1 MLLQLNNVLKTF
13 GGIVAINNL
22 SFEIKEN
29 QILGLIGPNGAG
41 KTTVFNCITGIYKPD
56 KGSVYFNGKDITG
69 LKPHI
74 ISKLGIARTFQNIRL
89 FPSMSVAENIMAG
102 RHAKCRQTWFD
113 SLIRTPKYFRDE
125 KENWLKVK
133 YFIGLLNLS
142 EYTSAIVGSL
152 PYGIQRKI
160 EISRALASEPKLLIL
175 DEPAAGLNNKE
186 TQELVDLI
194 YQIKDIGIT
203 ILLIEHD
210 MDMMMSLAEYIIV
223 MNFGEKIA
231 EGIPKDIQ
239 SNPQVIEAYLGSE

>member
-1 MLLQLNNVLKTF
+1 MFLQLNNISKTF

-22 SFEIKEN
+22 NFEIKKN
-29 QILGLIGPNGAG
+29 QILGVIGPNGAG
-41 KTTVFNCITGIYKPD
+41 KTTVFNCITGIYKPN
-56 KGSVYFNGKDITG
+56 KGNIYFDGKDITG

-89 FPSMSVAENIMAG
+89 FPSMSVAENIMSG
-102 RHAKCRQTWFD
+102 RHSKCSQSWFD
-113 SLIRTPKYFRDE
+113 SLVRTPKYFLDE

-133 YFIGLLNLS
+133 HYINLLKLN

-152 PYGIQRKI
+152 PYGVQRKV
-160 EISRALASEPKLLIL
+160 EIARALASEPKLIIL

-194 YQIKDIGIT
+194 YQIKDMGIT

-231 EGIPKDIQ
+231 EGIPSVVQ
-239 SNPQVIEAYLGSE
+239 ANPQVIEAYLGSD

>member
-29 QILGLIGPNGAG
+29 QIVGLIGPNGAG

-142 EYTSAIVGSL
+142 EFTSAIVGSL

-160 EISRALASEPKLLIL
+160 EIARALASEPKLLIL

-194 YQIKDIGIT
+194 YQIKDMGIT

>member
-56 KGSVYFNGKDITG
+56 KGSVHFNGKDITG

-74 ISKLGIARTFQNIRL
+74 ITKLGIARTFQNIRL

-102 RHAKCRQTWFD
+102 RHSKCRQTWFD

-133 YFIGLLNLS
+133 YFIDLLNLS

-160 EISRALASEPKLLIL
+160 EIARALASEPKLLIL

>member
-29 QILGLIGPNGAG
+29 QIVGLIGPNGAG

-160 EISRALASEPKLLIL
+160 EIARALASEPKLLIL

-194 YQIKDIGIT
+194 YQIKDMGIT

>member
-160 EISRALASEPKLLIL
+160 EIARALASEPKLLIL

-194 YQIKDIGIT
+194 YQIKDMGIT

>member
-56 KGSVYFNGKDITG
+56 KGSIHFNGKDITG

-102 RHAKCRQTWFD
+102 RHAKCTQTWFD

-133 YFIGLLNLS
+133 YFIDLLNLS

-160 EISRALASEPKLLIL
+160 EIARALASESKLLIL

-194 YQIKDIGIT
+194 YQIKGMGIT

>member
-1 MLLQLNNVLKTF
+1 MLLQLNNVFKTF

-56 KGSVYFNGKDITG
+56 KGSIYFNGKEITG

-74 ISKLGIARTFQNIRL
+74 ISKLGIARTFQTIRL

-133 YFIGLLNLS
+133 YFIDLLKLS

-160 EISRALASEPKLLIL
+160 EIARALASEPKLLIL

-194 YQIKDIGIT
+194 YQIKKMGIT

-210 MDMMMSLAEYIIV
+210 MDMMMSLAEFIIV

>member
-160 EISRALASEPKLLIL
+160 EIARALASEPKLLIL

-186 TQELVDLI
+186 TQELIDLI
-194 YQIKDIGIT
+194 YQIKDMGIT

>member
-1 MLLQLNNVLKTF
+1 MLLQLNNVFKSF

-56 KGSVYFNGKDITG
+56 KGSVHFNGKDITG

-160 EISRALASEPKLLIL
+160 EIARALASEPKLLIL

-194 YQIKDIGIT
+194 YQIKDMGIT

-231 EGIPKDIQ
+231 EGIPKEIQ
-239 SNPQVIEAYLGSE
+239 SNPQVIEAYLGS

>member
-1 MLLQLNNVLKTF
+1 MLLQLNNVFKSF

-56 KGSVYFNGKDITG
+56 KGSVHFNGKDITG

-74 ISKLGIARTFQNIRL
+74 ISNLGIARTFQNIRL

-160 EISRALASEPKLLIL
+160 EIARALASEPKLLIL

-194 YQIKDIGIT
+194 YQIKDMGIT

-231 EGIPKDIQ
+231 EGIPKEIQ
-239 SNPQVIEAYLGSE
+239 SNPQVIEAYLGS

>member
-1 MLLQLNNVLKTF
+1 MLLQLNNVFKSF

-56 KGSVYFNGKDITG
+56 KGSVHFNGKDITG

-160 EISRALASEPKLLIL
+160 EIARALASEPKLLIL

-194 YQIKDIGIT
+194 YQIKDMGIT

-231 EGIPKDIQ
+231 EGIPKEIQ

>member
-194 YQIKDIGIT
+194 YQIKDMGIT

>member
-160 EISRALASEPKLLIL
+160 EIARALASEPKLLIL

-194 YQIKDIGIT
+194 YQIKDMGIT

-231 EGIPKDIQ
+231 EGIPKGIQ

>member
-1 MLLQLNNVLKTF
+1 MLLQLNNVFKTF

-56 KGSVYFNGKDITG
+56 KGSIYFNGKEITG

-74 ISKLGIARTFQNIRL
+74 ISKLGIARTFQTIRL

-133 YFIGLLNLS
+133 YFIDLLKLS

-160 EISRALASEPKLLIL
+160 EIARALASEPKLLIL

-194 YQIKDIGIT
+194 YQIKKMGIT

-210 MDMMMSLAEYIIV
+210 MDMMMSLAEFIIV

-231 EGIPKDIQ
+231 EGTPKDIQ

>member
-22 SFEIKEN
+22 NFEIKEN
-29 QILGLIGPNGAG
+29 QIVGLIGPNGAG

-160 EISRALASEPKLLIL
+160 EIARALASEPKLLIL

-194 YQIKDIGIT
+194 YQIKDMGIT

>member
-1 MLLQLNNVLKTF
+1 MLLQLNNVFKSF

-56 KGSVYFNGKDITG
+56 KGSVHFNGKDITG

-133 YFIGLLNLS
+133 YFIDLLNLS
-142 EYTSAIVGSL
+142 QYTSAIVGSL

-160 EISRALASEPKLLIL
+160 EIARALASEPKLLIL

-194 YQIKDIGIT
+194 YQIKDMGIT

-231 EGIPKDIQ
+231 EGIPKEIQ

>member
-1 MLLQLNNVLKTF
+1 MLLQLNNVFKTF

-22 SFEIKEN
+22 SFEVRNN

-41 KTTVFNCITGIYKPD
+41 KTTVFNCITGIYKPE
-56 KGSVYFNGKDITG
+56 KGTIYFDGKNITG
-69 LKPHI
+69 LKPHV
-74 ISKLGIARTFQNIRL
+74 ISKLGIARTFQTIRL

-102 RHAKCRQTWFD
+102 RHTKCRQTWFD
-113 SLIRTPKYFRDE
+113 SLIRTPKYFKDE
-125 KENWLKVK
+125 KENWLKIK
-133 YFIGLLNLS
+133 YYIDLLKLS
-142 EYTSAIVGSL
+142 EYTTSIVSSL
-152 PYGIQRKI
+152 PYGLQRKV
-160 EISRALASEPKLLIL
+160 EIARALASEPKLLIL

-194 YQIKDIGIT
+194 YQIKAMGIT

-231 EGIPKDIQ
+231 EGIPSEIQ

>member
-1 MLLQLNNVLKTF
+1 MFLQLNNISKAF

-22 SFEIKEN
+22 SFEIKKN
-29 QILGLIGPNGAG
+29 QILGVIGPNGAG

-56 KGSVYFNGKDITG
+56 KGSIYFDGKDITG

-74 ISKLGIARTFQNIRL
+74 ISKLGIARTFQTIRL
-89 FPSMSVAENIMAG
+89 FPSMSVAENIMCG
-102 RHAKCRQTWFD
+102 RHAKCRQSWVD
-113 SLIRTPKYFRDE
+113 SLFRTPKYFLDE

-133 YFIGLLNLS
+133 HYINLLKLG

-152 PYGIQRKI
+152 PYGVQRKV
-160 EISRALASEPKLLIL
+160 EIARALASEPKLLIL

-194 YQIKDIGIT
+194 YQIKDMGIT

-231 EGIPKDIQ
+231 EGVPSVVQ
-239 SNPQVIEAYLGSE
+239 ANPQVIEAYLGSD